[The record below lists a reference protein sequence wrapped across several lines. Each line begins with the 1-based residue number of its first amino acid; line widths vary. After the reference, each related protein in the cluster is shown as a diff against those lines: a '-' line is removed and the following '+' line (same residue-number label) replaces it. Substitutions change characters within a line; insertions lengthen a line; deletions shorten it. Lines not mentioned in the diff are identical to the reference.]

1 MGSILDFC
9 FRSMVMVIIKY
20 FRVLKIGIDFPGA
33 LCEPLSCI
41 LHGWELFQKYGP
53 VKQDA
58 RILIL
63 GAGIIGNLW
72 VGCGHR
78 WYTKYRI
85 ILYARPQ
92 LYQACVLHHFGFRNV
107 TISELSE
114 KRRKIAER
122 LETGFKVLSVE
133 ETAAAMPKDQGSF
146 QYHGPVSISIRMLIT
161 CI

>member
-1 MGSILDFC
+1 MSIFHSLLNIRYKC
-9 FRSMVMVIIKY
+9 FVSSITY
-20 FRVLKIGIDFPGA
+20 NLSGA

-72 VGCGHR
+72 S
-78 WYTKYRI
+78 
-85 ILYARPQ
+85 
-92 LYQACVLHHFGFRNV
+92 CVLHHFGFRNV

-114 KRRKIAER
+114 KRRKIAEG
-122 LETGFKVLSVE
+122 LGTGFKVLGVE
-133 ETAAAMPKDQGSF
+133 ETAAAMPN
-146 QYHGPVSISIRMLIT
+146 
-161 CI
+161 C